1 MADAIHTILSD
12 LEETREAREKLYV
25 EFHQNPELSMEEE
38 WTSQRIA
45 DVLDESGIEYHR
57 VGKTGIVAI
66 IANGDGPTVAMRGD
80 IDALPVPEQS
90 GKDYA
95 TAKESVSHA
104 CGHDFHIMS
113 VLTAL
118 QLFNNH
124 KDQWHGTYIGVFQPG
139 EETAQGAKDMV
150 DSGIADVL
158 PKLDVYLGQH
168 VLASIPGGT
177 VGSKPGPMFT
187 AASSIRIKVFG
198 KGSHGSMP
206 ELGVDPVVLASSIVL
221 RLQTIVS
228 REVAA
233 RDMAVVTVGSLQA
246 GQKSNTIPDDATL
259 LINTRA
265 FDHEVEKHVH
275 EAIERIVKAECEAAR
290 SPKEPEIEYYDVYPL
305 TNNAEEPYDKV
316 RVAFDSYFGE
326 DSIDITPQSASE
338 DFSHIPDAVDAPY
351 MYWGLG
357 GFADQENAP
366 GNHNPGFAPDLQ
378 PTLDRGAE
386 AAVVAAS
393 AWLVGE

>member
-38 WTSQRIA
+38 WTSQSIA
-45 DVLDESGIEYHR
+45 DVLDESGIEYHP

-90 GKDYA
+90 GKNYA
-95 TAKESVSHA
+95 TSKEGVSHA

-150 DSGIADVL
+150 DNGIADVL

-233 RDMAVVTVGSLQA
+233 RDMAVVTVGSVQA
-246 GQKSNTIPDDATL
+246 GQKSNIIPDDATL

-265 FDHEVEKHVH
+265 FDREVEKHVH

-290 SPKEPEIEYYDVYPL
+290 SPKEPEIEYYDVYPP
-305 TNNAEEPYDKV
+305 TNNAEEPYAKV
-316 RVAFDSYFGE
+316 RAAFDSYFGE

-338 DFSHIPDAVDAPY
+338 DFSYIPDAVDAPY

>member
-95 TAKESVSHA
+95 TEKEGVSHA

-150 DSGIADVL
+150 DNGIADVL

-168 VLASIPGGT
+168 V
-177 VGSKPGPMFT
+177 
-187 AASSIRIKVFG
+187 
-198 KGSHGSMP
+198 HGSMP
-206 ELGVDPVVLASSIVL
+206 GLGVDPVVLASSIVL

-246 GQKSNTIPDDATL
+246 GQKSNIIPDDATL

-275 EAIERIVKAECEAAR
+275 EAIKRIVKAECEAAR
-290 SPKEPEIEYYDVYPL
+290 SPKEPEIEYYDAYPL

-316 RVAFDSYFGE
+316 RAAFDSYFGE

-338 DFSHIPDAVDAPY
+338 DFSYIPDAVDAPY

-393 AWLVGE
+393 AWLVSE

>member
-95 TAKESVSHA
+95 TEKEGVSHA

-150 DSGIADVL
+150 DNGIADVL

-206 ELGVDPVVLASSIVL
+206 ELGIDPVVLASSIVL

-233 RDMAVVTVGSLQA
+233 RDMAVVTVGSVQA
-246 GQKSNTIPDDATL
+246 GQKSNIIPDDATL

-265 FDHEVEKHVH
+265 FDREVEKHVH

-290 SPKEPEIEYYDVYPL
+290 SPKEPEIEYYDVYPP
-305 TNNAEEPYDKV
+305 TNNAEEPYAKV
-316 RVAFDSYFGE
+316 RAAFDSYFGE

-338 DFSHIPDAVDAPY
+338 DFSYIPDAVDAPY

>member
-45 DVLDESGIEYHR
+45 DVLDESGIEYHP

-95 TAKESVSHA
+95 TSKEGVSHA

-139 EETAQGAKDMV
+139 EETAQGAKNMV
-150 DSGIADVL
+150 DNGIADVL

-187 AASSIRIKVFG
+187 AAYSIRIKVFG

-233 RDMAVVTVGSLQA
+233 RDMAVVTVGSVQA
-246 GQKSNTIPDDATL
+246 GQKSNIIPDDATL

-265 FDHEVEKHVH
+265 FDREVEKHVH

-290 SPKEPEIEYYDVYPL
+290 SPKEPEIEYYDVYPP
-305 TNNAEEPYDKV
+305 TNNAEEPYAKV
-316 RVAFDSYFGE
+316 RAAFDSYFGE

-338 DFSHIPDAVDAPY
+338 DFSYIPDAVDAPY

>member
-38 WTSQRIA
+38 WTSQSIA
-45 DVLDESGIEYHR
+45 DVLDESGIEYHP

-95 TAKESVSHA
+95 TSKEGVSHA

-139 EETAQGAKDMV
+139 EETAQGAKNMV
-150 DSGIADVL
+150 DNGIADVL

-233 RDMAVVTVGSLQA
+233 RDMAVVTVGSVQA
-246 GQKSNTIPDDATL
+246 GQKSNIIPDDATL

-265 FDHEVEKHVH
+265 FDREVEKHVH

-290 SPKEPEIEYYDVYPL
+290 SPKEPEIEYYDVYPP
-305 TNNAEEPYDKV
+305 TNNAEEPYAKV
-316 RVAFDSYFGE
+316 RAAFDSYFGE

-338 DFSHIPDAVDAPY
+338 DFSYIPDAVDAPY